1 MIDGWFALLTISFV
15 SSVGGLIVLLVQT
28 RRDDAHHRNESGSL
42 GRSIADNRPP
52 ASKTDPCANS
62 PRPAPSGHVPSSPG
76 PVSLETMLP
85 LMVSFVRRVRAGD
98 SPSPALFL
106 DRILLSIIT
115 RKSKIDLAGGD
126 DGLDPIGLN
135 EYLSLLFES
144 SFFSARRADVYRC
157 VCIALPP
164 PE

>member
-1 MIDGWFALLTISFV
+1 
-15 SSVGGLIVLLVQT
+15 
-28 RRDDAHHRNESGSL
+28 
-42 GRSIADNRPP
+42 
-52 ASKTDPCANS
+52 
-62 PRPAPSGHVPSSPG
+62 
-76 PVSLETMLP
+76 MLP

-135 EYLSLLFES
+135 E
-144 SFFSARRADVYRC
+144 
-157 VCIALPP
+157 
-164 PE
+164 